1 MKKNYL
7 AFLFLFFSLF
17 LAQDITAQSMAR
29 TRSIEKNIEGL
40 TVYPNPLSSAT
51 QSFLTIQSNLN
62 SDKNIEFFDVLGKRL
77 FATVL
82 RGKQLNISQLNP
94 GVYILKITEN
104 GISEARKLVIK

>member
-1 MKKNYL
+1 MKKKYL
-7 AFLFLFFSLF
+7 AFLFFFFTLFF
-17 LAQDITAQSMAR
+17 AHNITAQNMAR
-29 TRSIEKNIEGL
+29 TVSIEKNIEGL
-40 TVYPNPLSSAT
+40 TVYPNPLNST
-51 QSFLTIQSNLN
+51 THTFLTIQSDLN

-104 GISEARKLVIK
+104 GISEARKLIIK